1 MQTDTQAKEWSP
13 PAPEEMQ
20 RLIKIQRKMRETERQ
35 VWSIHKEARRLQN
48 ADNVART
55 SEHYLRLACAAQ
67 GVTFNS
73 FHCAYLR
80 MKAEG
85 AAQALADYG
94 ITWPPP
100 DDLTL

>member
-48 ADNVART
+48 ADTAAYT
-55 SEHYLRLACAAQ
+55 GEHYLRLACAARGIQ
-67 GVTFNS
+67 FNA